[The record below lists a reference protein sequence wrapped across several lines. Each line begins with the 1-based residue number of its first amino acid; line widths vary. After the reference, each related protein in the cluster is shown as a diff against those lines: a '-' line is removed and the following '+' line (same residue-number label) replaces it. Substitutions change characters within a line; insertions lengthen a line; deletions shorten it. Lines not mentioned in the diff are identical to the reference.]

1 MIKLPTGFSY
11 IDEYRTDITSPA
23 YTKPSRGEVHI
34 NHPVFDRLTPEQ
46 QDFIVLHELAHRYTE
61 DEFMA
66 DQIAF
71 TELMKIHNSPKIAPS
86 ALFNALSGIIP
97 EHTQR
102 YLQMLHTAGMYD
114 LKENGN
120 TKVLD
125 VLKQIKIEPTMKI
138 DEQTEDFVI
147 SELEKQGYT
156 EDEILDALVDLEMAD
171 DFEGVYYASDK
182 KAERQA
188 KKEAKKA
195 EKEAKKA
202 AKKAAKEDRKQR
214 KAEAKTRLQEAKA
227 EKAELRNAA
236 KQARIDRKN
245 KLADAKANKINA
257 KAVGIANGT
266 YDPVGNTFKAIGD
279 SVGGIFGGGGGD
291 YEEKSKSSNLPLI
304 LGISG
309 GVLVIVVIVIILVT
323 RKK

>member
-1 MIKLPTGFSY
+1 MIKLPQGFVY

-71 TELMKIHNSPKIAPS
+71 AELMKIHNSPKIAPS

-102 YLQMLHTAGMYD
+102 YLQMLYTAGMYD

-120 TKVLD
+120 TKALD
-125 VLKQIKIEPTMKI
+125 ILKQIKQIKIGPTMKI

-202 AKKAAKEDRKQR
+202 AKQA
-214 KAEAKTRLQEAKA
+214 AKA
-227 EKAELRNAA
+227 EKKARKQEAKLRKQELKNEA
-236 KQARIDRKN
+236 KQAKIDRKN
-245 KLADAKANKINA
+245 KLADARANKINA

-279 SVGGIFGGGGGD
+279 TVGGIMGGGDYEGD
-291 YEEKSKSSNLPLI
+291 YEEKSASSNLPLI

>member
-1 MIKLPTGFSY
+1 MIKLPAGFRY

-34 NHPVFDRLTPEQ
+34 NHSVFDRLTPEQ

-71 TELMKIHNSPKIAPS
+71 IELMKIHNSPKIAPS

-102 YLQMLHTAGMYD
+102 YLQMLYTAGMYD

-120 TKVLD
+120 SKALD
-125 VLKQIKIEPTMKI
+125 ILKQIKIEPTMKI
-138 DEQTEDFVI
+138 DEQTEDYVI

-202 AKKAAKEDRKQR
+202 AKKAAKEEKKARK
-214 KAEAKTRLQEAKA
+214 QEAKLR
-227 EKAELRNAA
+227 KQELKNEA
-236 KQARIDRKN
+236 KQAKIDRKN

-266 YDPVGNTFKAIGD
+266 YDPMGGLGNAL
-279 SVGGIFGGGGGD
+279 GGIVDKFTGGGGGD
-291 YEEKSKSSNLPLI
+291 EYVDEKSTGSNLPLI